1 MSDRRTEIL
10 RAATRVITRRGVRG
24 LRVAELAAEA
34 GVSTSLIYYHFADR
48 AGILRETLGFI
59 SERADR
65 YTAQW
70 SPDTADDARAEL
82 AQVLLLELQDTAEVR
97 ENSTA
102 WGELRASAVFDA
114 DLRTDLAKATHTW
127 VHEIA
132 ELLGRAHP
140 AGTAPAHAASAERL
154 TALLEGLS
162 VRWLSGSLPLEHARR
177 LLAEALDAELDGL
190 RPEPCPATAGGID

>member
-70 SPDTADDARAEL
+70 SPDAEDDPRAEL

-132 ELLGRAHP
+132 ELLGRANP

-162 VRWLSGSLPLEHARR
+162 VRWLSGSLPLDHARR
-177 LLAEALDAELDGL
+177 LLAEALDAELEGL
-190 RPEPCPATAGGID
+190 RPEPCRTAAAVID

>member
-1 MSDRRTEIL
+1 M
-10 RAATRVITRRGVRG
+10 RG
-24 LRVAELAAEA
+24 LRVAELATEA

-48 AGILRETLGFI
+48 AGILRETLSFI
-59 SERADR
+59 GERADR
-65 YTAQW
+65 YTTQW
-70 SPDTADDARAEL
+70 SPDTADDPRAEL
-82 AQVLLLELQDTAEVR
+82 AQALLLELQDTAEVR

-114 DLRTDLAKATHTW
+114 DLRVDLAKATHTW

-177 LLAEALDAELDGL
+177 LLGEALDTELEGL
-190 RPEPCPATAGGID
+190 RPEPCRTAAAVID